1 MIDFLQQNWI
11 GVLFVVA
18 MLAMHLGGHRHGG
31 QGGHAGHGGSMS
43 GCGGHPV
50 TRPHDHASQAGSTT
64 PPAPSPVQDPTRDAN
79 SPDPNQ
85 ADSQG
90 PSDTTQPV
98 SGASIEGSRHRH
110 GC

>member
-18 MLAMHLGGHRHGG
+18 MLAMHFGGHRHGG

-50 TRPHDHASQAGSTT
+50 ARPHDHASQAGSLT
-64 PPAPSPVQDPTRDAN
+64 PPPVQDSTRDAF
-79 SPDPNQ
+79 SPDPSQ

-90 PSDTTQPV
+90 PPDTTHPV
-98 SGASIEGSRHRH
+98 SGGSIEGSRHGHR
-110 GC
+110 C